1 MTDTTEAPVGD
12 ARARRGMPPALEWTL
27 LIVLAISVAFV
38 CQRVLVQAFYIP
50 STSMVPTLQVGDRV
64 LVNKLSYKL
73 HDVRRGD
80 VVVFEAP
87 KSQQTEGI
95 KDFVKRVIGL
105 PGETVEF
112 RDGDVFIDGK
122 RLDEPYL
129 PARAPGNTLP
139 QAIPPPGCQSN
150 TTKPYVSCT
159 VPDDSVF
166 VMGDNRTASKDARTF
181 GPIEQNMIVGRVFVT
196 VWPPDRNWIVVGA
209 ILAGIFLLIWVV
221 RRLRR

>member
-1 MTDTTEAPVGD
+1 MTDTTEAPVGE

-38 CQRVLVQAFYIP
+38 CQRLLVQAFYIP
-50 STSMVPTLQVGDRV
+50 STSMAPTLEVGDRV

-80 VVVFEAP
+80 LVVFEAP
-87 KSQQTEGI
+87 KTQQTAGI

-105 PGETVEF
+105 PGETIEF
-112 RDGDVFIDGK
+112 RDGDVFIDGT

-129 PARAPGNTLP
+129 PASAQGNTLP
-139 QAIPPPGCQSN
+139 QATPPPECQSD
-150 TTKPYVSCT
+150 TTSPYVGCT
-159 VPDDSVF
+159 IPDDSVF

-181 GPIEQNMIVGRVFVT
+181 GPIKENAIVGRVFVT
-196 VWPPDRNWIVVGA
+196 VWPPSRNWIVVGA
-209 ILAGIFLLIWVV
+209 ILAGIFLLVGGV